1 MVSKL
6 LPIVNRGKIFMSKPF
21 MCPPELLGQDLHGR
35 VAVVTGANSGIG
47 RTTAEQLARQGA
59 EVVLGVRRLA
69 EGQVAAQGIIDA
81 APGARVEVREL
92 DLGDLTSVRCFAA
105 AFLAE
110 HERLDF
116 LINNAG
122 VMNTPKGKTKDGFEL
137 QLGVNHLGHF
147 LLTELLTPCLVASA
161 PARVVNVSSC
171 YHDRAMGRD
180 GDIHFDDLFFERQK
194 YDGWRAYAQSKLANL
209 LHARELAR
217 RLAGTSVTAVS
228 VHPGWVRT
236 NLMRHSM
243 PAWLQAGMAPILR
256 AFGMI
261 EPWEG
266 AQSTL
271 YATLSPEVPAQA
283 GAFFS
288 QTGIYRDRALNRGGW
303 PLQSPNPNAHDD
315 AKARRLWEMSEE
327 LVGLVE
333 ASQAA

>member
-1 MVSKL
+1 
-6 LPIVNRGKIFMSKPF
+6 MSQPL
-21 MCPPELLGQDLHGR
+21 MCPPELLTQDLHGK
-35 VAVVTGANSGIG
+35 VAIVTGANSGIG
-47 RTTAEQLARQGA
+47 RATAEQLARQGA
-59 EVVLGVRRLA
+59 LVVMGVRRLA
-69 EGQVAAQGIIDA
+69 EGQAAAEAIARAVI
-81 APGARVEVREL
+81 GARVEVREL
-92 DLGDLTSVRCFAA
+92 DLGSLASVRRFAA
-105 AFLAE
+105 TFLAE
-110 HERLDF
+110 QERLDF

-122 VMNTPKGKTKDGFEL
+122 VMNTPRGKTADGFEL
-137 QLGVNHLGHF
+137 QLGINHLGHF
-147 LLTELLTPCLVASA
+147 LLTALLTPCLVASA
-161 PARVVNVSSC
+161 PARIVNVSSC

-217 RLAGTSVTAVS
+217 RLADSGVTAVS

-243 PAWLQAGMAPILR
+243 PRWLESGLSPVLR

-271 YATLSPEVPAQA
+271 YAALSPVVPTQA

-288 QTGIYRDRALNRGGW
+288 QTGIYRDKALSRGGW
-303 PLQSPNPNAHDD
+303 PLRSPNPNAHDD
-315 AKARRLWEMSEE
+315 AKARRLWEVSEE
-327 LVGLVE
+327 LVGLATRVR
-333 ASQAA
+333 AAE